1 MNKLLYNGITLSRIN
16 SICYVAPGMG
26 KIQHYNRPYHGFVY
40 YYDADCAF
48 HFDDIS
54 IAADAGS
61 IIYLP
66 QGRDYKVERIAEPKG
81 CYAINF
87 SCFEDLSENPFCIKL
102 KNKSRAES
110 LFKSS
115 EKLWKLRSPEAVSRC
130 NSAFYEILS
139 LIQHE
144 AFLHYVP
151 DSKKKKIA
159 AATEHIQSHFLEE
172 DISIEHLASLCGMSS
187 TYFRRLFSEIY
198 GISPLKYIN
207 SLKIEHAKELLMSDM
222 YPIEEIAS
230 VCGFSDGCYFR
241 RVFKAQTDTTPT
253 EYKRT
258 NKQRAN

>member
-1 MNKLLYNGITLSRIN
+1 MNRLLNNGITLSKIN
-16 SICYVAPGMG
+16 SICFVAPGMG
-26 KIQHYNRPYHGFVY
+26 KTQHYNRPYHGFVY
-40 YYDADCAF
+40 YNDADCAF

-54 IAADAGS
+54 LYSDAGS
-61 IIYLP
+61 IVYLP
-66 QGRDYKVERIAEPKG
+66 KGRDYRVEKISEPKG

-87 SCFEDLSENPFCIKL
+87 SSFEVFDEKPFCIKL

-115 EKLWKLRSPEAVSRC
+115 EKLWKLKTPEAQSRC
-130 NSAFYEILS
+130 SSAFYEILAI
-139 LIQHE
+139 LQHE
-144 AFLHYVP
+144 AFSHYVP
-151 DSKKKKIA
+151 DSKRQKIA
-159 AATEHIQSHFLEE
+159 AATEHIHSCFLKE
-172 DISIEHLASLCGMSS
+172 DISIEHLSSLCGMSN

-230 VCGFSDGCYFR
+230 ICGFSDGCYFR
-241 RVFKAQTDTTPT
+241 RIFKAQTNTTPT

-258 NKQRAN
+258 NKQLAN